1 MCKYFIVFYF
11 ISYFSL
17 QNSDVFLF
25 LFCYYFTLFWFMHR
39 GKSENAL
46 LKRSTYIYVTS
57 LCTCAG
63 FTGVFFLTDD
73 TGEINRRITAT
84 PPTAR
89 ESVTVLQSCRLL
101 SADGGGGMRLTE
113 LTAVKSCLCLHHR
126 HQQCS

>member
-1 MCKYFIVFYF
+1 MIFKFF
-11 ISYFSL
+11 
-17 QNSDVFLF
+17 
-25 LFCYYFTLFWFMHR
+25 
-39 GKSENAL
+39 GKGL
-46 LKRSTYIYVTS
+46 YMYTS

-73 TGEINRRITAT
+73 TREIHRRITAT

-101 SADGGGGMRLTE
+101 SVDGGGGMRLTE